1 MRKSWSLRD
10 HGGFLATIVDLQGEE
25 AVKKGVQ
32 IKSSGKY
39 SLKGEKR
46 REKEKEEGEGGKR
59 REKERLFS
67 SPQMVEC
74 VHHLLFER
82 DGERLVHDRLHFR
95 CELADLPKHTNT
107 HSHTSENTSLMGGVL
122 GRERE
127 GGRGERLQKIRTSL
141 LLLSPVEPGI
151 MPKDKKVKE
160 MSLHKG

>member
-59 REKERLFS
+59 REKEKEEGEGGKRREKEKEEGEVVFLTTDGRMRSS
-67 SPQMVEC
+67 SPV
-74 VHHLLFER
+74 
-82 DGERLVHDRLHFR
+82 
-95 CELADLPKHTNT
+95 
-107 HSHTSENTSLMGGVL
+107 
-122 GRERE
+122 
-127 GGRGERLQKIRTSL
+127 
-141 LLLSPVEPGI
+141 
-151 MPKDKKVKE
+151 
-160 MSLHKG
+160 